1 MHLRF
6 YVKNIVIIHKT
17 FYSYPVLV
25 TWQNYMY
32 ILIAPKLKC
41 IYFVK
46 KRIKAYTYIKI
57 FHNSSIFNENC

>member
-1 MHLRF
+1 
-6 YVKNIVIIHKT
+6 
-17 FYSYPVLV
+17 
-25 TWQNYMY
+25 MY